1 MFQIPVDLALDYTR
15 QLIVAKLGH
24 EPTDP
29 PITLNRIR
37 KQSVNLPVGILDSE
51 LTRLVL
57 KVAFQR
63 IQEN

>member
-1 MFQIPVDLALDYTR
+1 MFQIPVDLALDFTR

-24 EPTDP
+24 EPTGP
-29 PITLNRIR
+29 PITLDRIR
-37 KQSVNLPVGILDSE
+37 EQSIDVPVGILDSE

-63 IQEN
+63 IQDG